1 MDQAWTLM
9 LYKQGIITRDVAV
22 RLLAAL
28 EKSTTGGTWAT
39 PEVLTSLLGGDEDT
53 ASIPQIG
60 RTLQEPMARMQLR
73 DKQLDVIDATHDFL
87 EVLLDA
93 IERYSETIMPG
104 MTHMAHAQP
113 TTYGAYLLSVH
124 DGVYR
129 GLEHLELAYKHTN
142 ENSGGCGAT
151 SGTGWPVDRY
161 LLTELLGFDKLV
173 EPTYDGE
180 AGQDYAMNTL
190 FALSNIMITLS
201 RTAMDHS
208 IWGMDGYHTHTV
220 SGPHLRPSSMM
231 PHKAHSG
238 VAYENIRMW
247 ANNVVTG
254 TMNGILGLK
263 GEPHADVMP
272 SYLACKSAN
281 SALRSVEMTMVVFG
295 DIIKTMI
302 VDEHKL
308 LQLTRDGWGCT
319 PDLVVKLVRDKGYGG
334 RRAHRICAV
343 MVRIARE
350 HRKLKPYELT
360 GAMLDEAARVA
371 NEKEPG
377 LSTEEIREIMD
388 PVKFIERHNNTGD
401 PHPKETTRIVKI
413 RREQLAVSRRRQA
426 ERCRRVEAGYKKL
439 ENEIAA
445 ILNKRAN

>member
-1 MDQAWTLM
+1 
-9 LYKQGIITRDVAV
+9 
-22 RLLAAL
+22 
-28 EKSTTGGTWAT
+28 
-39 PEVLTSLLGGDEDT
+39 
-53 ASIPQIG
+53 
-60 RTLQEPMARMQLR
+60 
-73 DKQLDVIDATHDFL
+73 
-87 EVLLDA
+87 
-93 IERYSETIMPG
+93 
-104 MTHMAHAQP
+104 
-113 TTYGAYLLSVH
+113 
-124 DGVYR
+124 
-129 GLEHLELAYKHTN
+129 
-142 ENSGGCGAT
+142 
-151 SGTGWPVDRY
+151 
-161 LLTELLGFDKLV
+161 LTELLGFDKLV

-190 FALSNIMITLS
+190 FAVSNIMITLS
-201 RTAMDHS
+201 RAAMDHS
-208 IWGMDGYHTHTV
+208 IWGMDGYRTHTV

-247 ANNVVTG
+247 ANSVVTG

-295 DIIKTMI
+295 DIIETMD
-302 VDEHKL
+302 VDKERL

-350 HRKLKPYELT
+350 HRGLKPYELT

-377 LSTEEIREIMD
+377 LTTEEIREIMD
-388 PVKFIERHNNTGD
+388 PVRFIERHDNTGD
-401 PHPKETTRIVKI
+401 PNPKETARMVKI
-413 RREQLAVSRRRQA
+413 RREQLAGSRARQA
-426 ERCRRVEAGYKKL
+426 ARCRKIEVARERLDREV
-439 ENEIAA
+439 AA
-445 ILNKRAN
+445 ICTP